1 MLDILD
7 KHSEPDVIL
16 RVLTCL
22 VNIHSV
28 IVEKT
33 TAATRESQTAVMPST
48 QSELPNAAAVSTQYS
63 FDGEYLQRLHE
74 KLSCLHEHRDSNIQ
88 DTALR
93 LLSLC
98 Q

>member
-1 MLDILD
+1 LLDILD

-22 VNIHSV
+22 VNIHS
-28 IVEKT
+28 ITVEKT
-33 TAATRESQTAVMPST
+33 TRESQTAVMPST